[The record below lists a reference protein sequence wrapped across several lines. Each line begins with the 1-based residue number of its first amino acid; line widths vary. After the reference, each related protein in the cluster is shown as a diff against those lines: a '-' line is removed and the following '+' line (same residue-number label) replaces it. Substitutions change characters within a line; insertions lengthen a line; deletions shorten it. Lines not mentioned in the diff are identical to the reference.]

1 MPKRFVILHDVRSSH
16 NVGAIFRTADAAGV
30 STVYLCGYTPSPIDR
45 FGRPNEKLAKTAL
58 GAATTM
64 NWEHHTDTVALIL
77 KLKSEGVFVVVVEQT
92 QHSVSLFKAAIPN
105 DRSVAFVLGN
115 EVLGVP
121 LEVSAAADLVVELPM
136 LGQKESLNVA
146 VTTGIVLYLDLF
158 SAHGQ

>member
-1 MPKRFVILHDVRSSH
+1 MIPKRFVILHDVRSSH

-30 STVYLCGYTPSPIDR
+30 SALYLCGYTPTPTDR

-64 NWEHHTDTVALIL
+64 AWEHHPDTRALVE
-77 KLKSEGVFVVVVEQT
+77 KLKRDGVFVVAVEQIEE
-92 QHSVSLFKAAIPN
+92 SVSLFKACIPSN
-105 DRSVAFVLGN
+105 RPVAFVLGN

-121 LEVSAAADLVVELPM
+121 KEVCEVCDLVVELPM

-146 VTTGIVLYLDLF
+146 VTTGVVLYCERFGL
-158 SAHGQ
+158 

>member
-1 MPKRFVILHDVRSSH
+1 MPPKRFVILHDVRSSH

-30 STVYLCGYTPSPIDR
+30 SAVYLCGYTPTPIDR

-64 NWEHHTDTVALIL
+64 AWEHHPDTRALVE
-77 KLKSEGVFVVVVEQT
+77 KLKSEGVFVVAVEQT
-92 QHSVSLFKAAIPN
+92 EQSVSLFKAEVPN
-105 DRSVAFVLGN
+105 NQPVAFVLGN

-121 LEVSAAADLVVELPM
+121 KEVCEVADLVIELPM

-146 VTTGIVLYLDLF
+146 VTTGIVLYHDLQ
-158 SAHGQ
+158 SRV